1 MFTFIGLIVVAF
13 IILYRRST
21 EIVTINPMRGAGQ
34 AAPVLRGPE
43 DESGEEDA
51 PSLDFGRLI
60 NTIQQASQAQ
70 TTESSNQSV
79 EAIRRLIRSNQ
90 FIEAIQL
97 YRRMYKTDLLTA
109 KKAVDKL
116 MLEQ

>member
-1 MFTFIGLIVVAF
+1 MFTFIGLIAVAF
-13 IILYRRST
+13 FILYKRST
-21 EIVTINPMRGAGQ
+21 EIITINPMRGAGPG
-34 AAPVLRGPE
+34 AASPRGPE
-43 DESGEEDA
+43 DEEET
-51 PSLDFGRLI
+51 PSIDFGRLI

-70 TTESSNQSV
+70 SADIPKQGL
-79 EAIRRLIRSNQ
+79 EAIRRLVRANQ

-97 YRRMYKTDLLTA
+97 YRRAYGTDLLTA